1 MHYISEKMWKTEN
14 ANRFCEAKVAFRNG
28 ERWISLK
35 NPSLAGE
42 YSTVFSVLTSEFNGL
57 LQV

>member
-1 MHYISEKMWKTEN
+1 MWKTEN

-28 ERWISLK
+28 EHWISLK

>member
-1 MHYISEKMWKTEN
+1 MHCIRGKKWTMEN
-14 ANRFCEAKVAFRNG
+14 ANRSCEAKVAFRNG

-42 YSTVFSVLTSEFNGL
+42 YSTDFSVLTSGFNGL